1 MLTKPNLIRLIA
13 FTLVFAGA
21 LYYPVH
27 EVLSYEHPRTPPRTF
42 RFRVDGAKLNEKD
55 FEIRPKV
62 SGRWQW
68 VDYIFP
74 RAEKA
79 NKLLLKLQ
87 PSDDP
92 GAPHLTFVDYPMSRE
107 FAKQTLPSFRES
119 AAHVDAKLV
128 IKCYPNGRWS
138 IGDLLIDGKVV
149 KEPKISDGGK

>member
-21 LYYPVH
+21 LYYPVR
-27 EVLSYEHPRTPPRTF
+27 EVVSYERPRTEPRIF
-42 RFRVDGAKLNEKD
+42 RFRVDGAKLNEKS

-79 NKLLLKLQ
+79 NKLRLDLQ
-87 PSDDP
+87 PSTEPD
-92 GAPHLTFVDYPMSRE
+92 APQLTFVYYPMSRE
-107 FAKQTLPSFRES
+107 LAKETLPRVKNGE
-119 AAHVDAKLV
+119 AELVVKL
-128 IKCYPNGRWS
+128 YPNGRWR
-138 IGDLLIDGKVV
+138 ICELVVDGEPV
-149 KEPKISDGGK
+149 KERKLGGGTK